1 MEEEIIEDSDKE
13 GDDEMG
19 KSWSLTAIM
28 QLCM

>member
-28 QLCM
+28 